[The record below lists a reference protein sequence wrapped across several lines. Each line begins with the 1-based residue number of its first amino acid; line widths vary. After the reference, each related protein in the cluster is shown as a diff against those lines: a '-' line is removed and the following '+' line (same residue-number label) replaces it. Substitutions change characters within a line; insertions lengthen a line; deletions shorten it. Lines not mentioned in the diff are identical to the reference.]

1 MTAAGTASGRTSLR
15 AMPPLALLAAVAVA
29 ALTLVPLVYVGLQ
42 VVAVGP
48 AEAAALLFRPRVG
61 ELLRNTAALTVA
73 GCLACAVLGAGA
85 AWLVERTNLPGRPV
99 WTALMAAPLAVPAFV
114 SSYGWVSLTSAVE
127 GFGGAVLITTLSY
140 YPLVYLPVAA
150 VLRGMDPAFE
160 DMARALGLGPY
171 RTFAR
176 VVAPQ
181 LRPALYGGV
190 LLVGLH
196 LLAEFGA
203 LQALRFPTFT
213 TAIYDQFEST
223 FDGAAATMLAGV
235 LVVCAALLLVAELR
249 LVGRARLAR
258 VGSGSAREPVRHR
271 LGALTPLA
279 LLGMA
284 ALAGLALGVPLGS
297 LAYWLA
303 VGRSTAFP
311 VGTLA
316 TTTVTTVALALTGAA
331 VTCALALPVAWLS
344 VRRPGWLSAAL
355 ERCTYV
361 AGSLPGIVVALSLVI
376 LAVDHLPAVY
386 QTTALLIIA
395 YAVLFMPKAM
405 VSLRAAL
412 RAAPPELDDAARA
425 LGARPV
431 AVLRRVTLPL
441 IARGIGA
448 GGALVFLS
456 TVTELTA
463 TLLLAPIG
471 TVTLATEFWSNS
483 SSLEYG
489 AAAPYAVLMIAI
501 SAPAAYLLTR
511 SSLRSSAAFAE
522 AAVLNGELASSLTG
536 RAS

>member
-1 MTAAGTASGRTSLR
+1 VLF
-15 AMPPLALLAAVAVA
+15 AAVGVTT
-29 ALTLVPLVYVGLQ
+29 LTLVPLVYVVVQ
-42 VVAVGP
+42 VLAVGP
-48 AEAAALLFRPRVG
+48 AQAAALLFRPRVG
-61 ELLRNTAALTVA
+61 ELLRNTTALTVA
-73 GCLACAVLGAGA
+73 GCLVCAVLGAGT
-85 AWLVERTNLPGRPV
+85 AWLVERTTLPGRRL

-114 SSYGWVSLTSAVE
+114 ASYSWVSLTSAVE
-127 GFGGAVLITTLSY
+127 GFAGAVLITSLSY
-140 YPLVYLPVAA
+140 FPLVHLPVAA

-160 DMARALGLGPY
+160 DTARALGLGPW

-176 VVAPQ
+176 VVLPQ

-223 FDGAAATMLAGV
+223 FNGAAATMLAGV
-235 LVVCAALLLVAELR
+235 LVVCAAVLLVGELR
-249 LVGRARLAR
+249 LAGRARLAR
-258 VGSGSAREPVRHR
+258 VGSGAAREPVRHQ

-279 LLGMA
+279 LLAMA
-284 ALAGLALGVPLGS
+284 GLAGLALGVPLGS

-303 VGRSTAFP
+303 VGRSTTFP
-311 VGTLA
+311 LEMLA
-316 TTTVTTVALALTGAA
+316 TTTATTVALGLAGAA
-331 VTCALALPVAWLS
+331 ATCALALPVAWLS
-344 VRRPGWLSAAL
+344 VRQPGWLSRTL

-376 LAVDHLPAVY
+376 LAVNNLPAVY
-386 QTTALLIIA
+386 QTSALLVAA

-412 RAAPPELDDAARA
+412 LHLPPELDDAARA
-425 LGARPV
+425 LGVRPV

-441 IARGIGA
+441 ITRGLGA

-456 TVTELTA
+456 IVTELTA

-483 SSLEYG
+483 TSLEYG
-489 AAAPYAVLMIAI
+489 AAAPYAVLMIVI

-511 SSLRSSAAFAE
+511 CSSLRSSPAFAE
-522 AAVLNGELASSLTG
+522 TAVLNGELASSRTR
-536 RAS
+536 RAA